1 MAADSRLGGPKRTRL
16 VAAVR
21 ARRQPCPMC
30 SYPIDQTLPR
40 MGRRHP
46 LSSVV
51 DEWIPR
57 QPCNGRCR
65 RRTCTPVTPGTVD
78 LTNCVETHSV
88 CNGIKSNH
96 WPITSDL
103 RDQCRTAVEAIIHAP
118 QPTIRPW

>member
-30 SYPIDQTLPR
+30 GFGIDQTLQR
-40 MGRRHP
+40 TGRRHP

-57 QPCNGRCR
+57 SKG
-65 RRTCTPVTPGTVD
+65 GTVD
-78 LTNCVETHSV
+78 LTNCVEMHSW
-88 CNGIKSNH
+88 CNGSKGSR
-96 WPITSDL
+96 WPVTDEM
-103 RDQCRTAVEAIIHAP
+103 RERCRTHITHLLEAT